1 MDTYTGKNL
10 EEALKIAA
18 DKKGCTVDELTYTV
32 VEEKAGIFGIGSKV
46 TVSAYCD
53 NDIRQFI
60 INYLDN
66 YFKGIHMEVEVE
78 CVKDDYQYKVQLNAE
93 NNAILI
99 G

>member
-46 TVSAYCD
+46 TVSAY
-53 NDIRQFI
+53 
-60 INYLDN
+60 
-66 YFKGIHMEVEVE
+66 
-78 CVKDDYQYKVQLNAE
+78 
-93 NNAILI
+93 
-99 G
+99 